1 MAARI
6 AIEDLK
12 RIIETKRIDEEIQP
26 MIDAAH
32 LVAEEDLANSGYS
45 EERKKLIELWLSAH
59 YVAVRD
65 PMISSVSGGP
75 GSTGSSTQYDGKTGM
90 VGLEHTRYGLQ
101 VIAFDKSGILTRAS
115 KSKGK
120 INFEAYP

>member
-6 AIEDLK
+6 QIEDLK
-12 RIIETKRIDEEIQP
+12 KIIETKRVDEEIQP

-32 LVAEEDLANSGYS
+32 LVVDEDLANSGYT
-45 EERKKLIELWLSAH
+45 EDRKKLIELWLAAH

-65 PMISSVSGGP
+65 PLISSVSGGP
-75 GSTGSSTQYDGKTGM
+75 GSAGTSTQYDGKTGM

-101 VIAFDKSGILTRAS
+101 VIAFDKLGILSRES
-115 KSKGK
+115 RSKGK
-120 INFEAYP
+120 ISFEAYP